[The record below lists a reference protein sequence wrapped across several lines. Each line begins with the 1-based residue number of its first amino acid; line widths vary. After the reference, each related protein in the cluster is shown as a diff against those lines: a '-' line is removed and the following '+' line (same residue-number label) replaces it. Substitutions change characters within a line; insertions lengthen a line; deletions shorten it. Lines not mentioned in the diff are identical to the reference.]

1 MPERHDPT
9 AAALVFEDVTT
20 EPVTLSDGY
29 SVIVVNSAFPTSM
42 PTRHAVPSDSEPEH
56 MIGVA
61 IGGALGGFVLIGL
74 VAAYLYNGRDKGSAW
89 VPNKAASPRLD
100 SSDRDEEDKLDAT
113 AIQLTSTAVN
123 PLHSDGA
130 SAVPRANAS

>member
-1 MPERHDPT
+1 
-9 AAALVFEDVTT
+9 
-20 EPVTLSDGY
+20 
-29 SVIVVNSAFPTSM
+29 
-42 PTRHAVPSDSEPEH
+42 

-74 VAAYLYNGRDKGSAW
+74 VAAYLYNGRDKGSA
-89 VPNKAASPRLD
+89 KAASPRLD